1 MTDLIPLF
9 VDLDG
14 TVIKEDIGQMALKK
28 SLSINFLNFF
38 NIIIRFFLFG
48 KPSAKFY
55 ASKNYHVNFD
65 QLNFNKSCLD
75 FILDAKKLGRK
86 VYLISGS
93 HEKIIKKVAVKLNIF
108 DDAYGTRKNYNMI
121 SLNKVKFIKD
131 TLKINDFDYIGNGH
145 QDLVVWENSKN
156 IIYTNVSDKLLKK
169 INLLKNKKIF
179 IKEDFN

>member
-1 MTDLIPLF
+1 M
-9 VDLDG
+9 
-14 TVIKEDIGQMALKK
+14 
-28 SLSINFLNFF
+28 
-38 NIIIRFFLFG
+38 
-48 KPSAKFY
+48 
-55 ASKNYHVNFD
+55 
-65 QLNFNKSCLD
+65 
-75 FILDAKKLGRK
+75 
-86 VYLISGS
+86 YLISGS

-131 TLKINDFDYIGNGH
+131 TLKINDFDYIGNSH

-156 IIYTNVSDKLLKK
+156 VIYTNVSDKLLKK